1 MPIAF
6 SARRKTLRLAALA
19 VAFGSLVAA
28 GGRAKAAT
36 ILVTTLDDSDV
47 ADADCSLREAIVA
60 ANGDAAHQ
68 GCGAGN
74 GPDRIEFGVEGTIL
88 LGSDLPIVI
97 KDLVLAGPP
106 LAPDQLPALVINGG
120 DHRMFV
126 LDGMPDGRILTV
138 QRLTLREGI
147 HPTGGGCVRFN
158 DGDRLVVAD
167 SRMIACRTDEFGGAI
182 FGKNGASMTIR
193 RSSLAGNLGGGSAG
207 ALYFIGEGSEDPVTP
222 PTATFVI
229 EDSTFS
235 GNQAEGPGGGV
246 VTGYANGEIRRSTIS
261 GNSTLDAGGGLLVIY
276 GYVTV
281 DQSTIAGNTADA
293 DNDDTEE
300 AGGGLYLLGD
310 GNVPATVALHSTV
323 IGGNL
328 QDFGQPSDVAAG
340 EAGAILSD
348 GFNLIGVRDG
358 ASQFFVV
365 GAPNANDDWVGSRV
379 SPVLAGLAAL
389 EDNGGPTKTH
399 APSPGSLLVD
409 HGDCPGE
416 LRDQR
421 GFGDLAT
428 LRRPVDEALIPDS
441 SDGCDIGAF
450 EADAV
455 ELPAVLFLDG
465 FESGDTGAWSSAVP

>member
-1 MPIAF
+1 MPITF

-19 VAFGSLVAA
+19 VAFGSLIAA

-106 LAPDQLPALVINGG
+106 LAPDKSPALVIDGG

-126 LDGMPDGRILTV
+126 LDGMPDGRTLTV

-167 SRMIACRTDEFGGAI
+167 SRMIACRTDGTGGAI

-193 RSSLAGNLGGGSAG
+193 RSSLAGNLGFSG
-207 ALYFIGEGSEDPVTP
+207 ALYFVGEGSEDPVTP

-235 GNQAEGPGGGV
+235 GNQTEGPGGGV
-246 VTGYANGEIRRSTIS
+246 VTGYANGEI
-261 GNSTLDAGGGLLVIY
+261 
-276 GYVTV
+276 
-281 DQSTIAGNTADA
+281 
-293 DNDDTEE
+293 
-300 AGGGLYLLGD
+300 
-310 GNVPATVALHSTV
+310 
-323 IGGNL
+323 
-328 QDFGQPSDVAAG
+328 
-340 EAGAILSD
+340 
-348 GFNLIGVRDG
+348 
-358 ASQFFVV
+358 
-365 GAPNANDDWVGSRV
+365 
-379 SPVLAGLAAL
+379 
-389 EDNGGPTKTH
+389 
-399 APSPGSLLVD
+399 
-409 HGDCPGE
+409 
-416 LRDQR
+416 
-421 GFGDLAT
+421 
-428 LRRPVDEALIPDS
+428 
-441 SDGCDIGAF
+441 
-450 EADAV
+450 
-455 ELPAVLFLDG
+455 
-465 FESGDTGAWSSAVP
+465 